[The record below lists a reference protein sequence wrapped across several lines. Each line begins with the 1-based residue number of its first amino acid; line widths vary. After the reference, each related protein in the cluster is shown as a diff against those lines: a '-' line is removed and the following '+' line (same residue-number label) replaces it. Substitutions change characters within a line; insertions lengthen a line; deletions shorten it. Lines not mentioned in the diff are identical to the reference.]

1 MPGALP
7 FTTRL
12 VSPDGD
18 RVARMGDLFSR
29 VAARSM
35 RIREMAIGR
44 DPLEGGEPIP
54 PRIDRAGSEES
65 RSRDDRRSTTEPLT
79 PSPVVDQGE
88 MWSHE
93 SPIAAED
100 ATQEQVRPRPAPN
113 PVTVAVA
120 RESTARIEDPTTE
133 GPGQAPEGTDFTVA
147 PAVDAT
153 ETGSRPIVPARP
165 RPEDPIFSVP
175 PPGDD
180 SKGQPEV
187 RPEVRVHIG
196 RLDVRANLEPSVA
209 PATHTTRPAESL
221 DRSLTLD
228 DYLKGRKVAP

>member
-35 RIREMAIGR
+35 RIGEMAIGR
-44 DPLEGGEPIP
+44 DPLDGRELIP
-54 PRIDRAGSEES
+54 PRIDRAGSKES

-79 PSPVVDQGE
+79 PSPVVDQVE
-88 MWSHE
+88 MWSQE
-93 SPIAAED
+93 SPIAAEE
-100 ATQEQVRPRPAPN
+100 ATREQVRPRPAPN

-147 PAVDAT
+147 AAVDAT
-153 ETGSRPIVPARP
+153 QTGSRPIVPAQP
-165 RPEDPIFSVP
+165 RPEDPTFTLP
-175 PPGDD
+175 PPWED
-180 SKGQPEV
+180 SNGQPEV

-196 RLDVRANLEPSVA
+196 RLDVRANLEPPVA
-209 PATHTTRPAESL
+209 PATQTTTPAESQ

-228 DYLKGRKVAP
+228 DYLRGRKAAP